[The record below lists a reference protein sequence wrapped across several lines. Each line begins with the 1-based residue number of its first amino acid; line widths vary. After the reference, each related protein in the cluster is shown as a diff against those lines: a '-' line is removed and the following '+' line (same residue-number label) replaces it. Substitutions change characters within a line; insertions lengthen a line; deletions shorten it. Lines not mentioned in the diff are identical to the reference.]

1 MNQIERIQYM
11 EEILNQVSTLI
22 NKIDPLFDEYEHIL
36 PKLQELVHYYESDDW
51 KEDYLAD
58 ESGLLPTEL
67 KRGVLSEDGVY
78 NLLELHKE
86 LIYKMAMIV
95 KTRESNE

>member
-22 NKIDPLFDEYEHIL
+22 NKIDPLFDEYEQIM
-36 PKLQELVHYYESDDW
+36 PKLHELIHYYESDHW
-51 KEDYLAD
+51 KNDFLAD
-58 ESGLLPTEL
+58 ENGILPKDL
-67 KRGVLSEDGVY
+67 KRGVLSEDGIY

-86 LIYKMAMIV
+86 LIHKMEMIV